1 MGPEWGLMTESEM
14 KPDNMK
20 TDTSRIVRSL
30 RDNAEKQIAQSL
42 KNLPD
47 LKGQP
52 AEKLIHELQVHQIEL
67 ETQAEELRRVQSALE
82 ESRDKYI
89 NLYEFAPVG
98 YLTLSDKALIEEVNL
113 KGATLLGIERGILI
127 NARFRKFIAPESLEQ
142 WDRYFI
148 NVLNQ
153 GERQSCP
160 IQLLRGDG
168 TTFPARLES
177 LRISNSS
184 KEDPKVRVTI
194 SDITYIHQAEMA
206 LRISN
211 KKLNLLSSI
220 TRHDIL
226 NELMVLS
233 GSLELAI
240 KTMKGQAGIDH
251 IKRAQKAAD
260 TIQHQIAF
268 TKVYEQIGVNA
279 PVWQNCH
286 TLIETAVKEVNL
298 EQIIVKNDFP
308 AGTEIFADP
317 LVVKVFFN
325 LVDNAVRYGGKI
337 SAIRF
342 TVLERNG
349 NHIVVCEDDGDGI
362 LASEKEQIFKRGFG
376 KNHGLGLSLSRE
388 ILEITGITIHETGE
402 PGKGARFEMTVPK
415 SAYRI
420 VPGIH

>member
-1 MGPEWGLMTESEM
+1 
-14 KPDNMK
+14 MK

>member
-1 MGPEWGLMTESEM
+1 M

-30 RDNAEKQIAQSL
+30 RDNAEKQLAQSL

-89 NLYEFAPVG
+89 DLYEFAPVG

-153 GERQSCP
+153 GEKQSCP
-160 IQLLRGDG
+160 IQLVRGDG
-168 TTFPARLES
+168 TTFPAQLES

-279 PVWQNCH
+279 PIWQNCH
-286 TLIETAVKEVNL
+286 RLIETAVKEVNL

-349 NHIVVCEDDGDGI
+349 NHVVVCEDDGDGI

-415 SAYRI
+415 SAYRV

>member
-1 MGPEWGLMTESEM
+1 MTGGEM

-30 RDNAEKQIAQSL
+30 RDNAEKQLAQSL

-89 NLYEFAPVG
+89 DLYEFAPVG

-153 GERQSCP
+153 GEKQSCP
-160 IQLLRGDG
+160 IQLVRGDG
-168 TTFPARLES
+168 TTFPAQLES

-279 PVWQNCH
+279 PIWQNCH
-286 TLIETAVKEVNL
+286 RLIETAVKEVNL

-349 NHIVVCEDDGDGI
+349 NHVVVCEDDGDGI

-415 SAYRI
+415 SAYRV

>member
-1 MGPEWGLMTESEM
+1 M
-14 KPDNMK
+14 
-20 TDTSRIVRSL
+20 VRLL
-30 RDNAEKQIAQSL
+30 RDNAEKQLARSL
-42 KNLPD
+42 KSLPD

-82 ESRDKYI
+82 ESRDKYL

-98 YLTLSDKALIEEVNL
+98 YLTLNDKALIEDVNL
-113 KGATLLGIERGILI
+113 KGATLLGVERGILV
-127 NARFRKFIAPESLEQ
+127 NARFRTFIAPEGLDQ
-142 WDRYFI
+142 WDRYFL

-160 IQLLRGDG
+160 IQLMRSDG
-168 TTFPARLES
+168 STFPAQLES

-184 KEDPKVRVTI
+184 IGDPKVRVTI
-194 SDITYIHQAEMA
+194 SDITYIRQAEMA
-206 LRISN
+206 LRVSN

-240 KTMKGQAGIDH
+240 KTMKGQGGIDH

-298 EQIIVKNDFP
+298 GQIMVKNDFP

-337 SAIRF
+337 STIRF
-342 TVLERNG
+342 AVLERNG
-349 NHIVVCEDDGDGI
+349 NHVVVCEDNGDGI
-362 LASEKEQIFKRGFG
+362 LTSEKEQIFKRGFG

-415 SAYRI
+415 SAYRV